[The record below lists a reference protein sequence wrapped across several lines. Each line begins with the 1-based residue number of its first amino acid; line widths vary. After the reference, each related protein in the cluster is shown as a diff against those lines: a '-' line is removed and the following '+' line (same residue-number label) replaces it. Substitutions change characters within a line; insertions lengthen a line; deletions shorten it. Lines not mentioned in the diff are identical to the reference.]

1 MGLSTE
7 IRHGAES
14 LFAREIRCPWTC
26 SDALPILG
34 SRGRE
39 FKSRQPDNN
48 TGGEQP
54 TSRILGAASMDVS
67 SLMVDVVTRARG
79 DADHEDSVVWMRRRG
94 VSGLLGAVE
103 DEGRSQGD
111 PAPDGAHAPAGIR
124 ASGRPVG
131 WRDAMWLATCSASL
145 PTPPISTEA
154 NAYWKYIPMKYR
166 PGWDS
171 TTPRS
176 CTGSPSSL
184 KTGRL
189 IHRKSGANPAHQ
201 ITFAT
206 STICPPS
213 RTGLPSRT
221 PAVLGTSSTLAA
233 VRSCRLIRAR
243 GMPLDRNVCCTF
255 RPTGV
260 RTVRTCIA
268 ANHIRGVTNL
278 SGPLPGRTGSCP
290 VSLPDSHVR

>member
-1 MGLSTE
+1 MGLTTILFVHRNTPKCE
-7 IRHGAES
+7 I
-14 LFAREIRCPWTC
+14 
-26 SDALPILG
+26 PIFNENRASEDVCGHAADDWG

-39 FKSRQPDNN
+39 SNLASPTKRSTSSDLVGPAF
-48 TGGEQP
+48 TG
-54 TSRILGAASMDVS
+54 ILTALD
-67 SLMVDVVTRARG
+67 
-79 DADHEDSVVWMRRRG
+79 DADHKEAVWVRATASELADCSAPSSKNGPR
-94 VSGLLGAVE
+94 A
-103 DEGRSQGD
+103 GRSG
-111 PAPDGAHAPAGIR
+111 PDGAHAPAGIR

-131 WRDAMWLATCSASL
+131 WRAAMWLATCSASL

-166 PGWDS
+166 PGS
-171 TTPRS
+171 ESLTPRS

-189 IHRKSGANPAHQ
+189 IHRKSGANPVHQ

-206 STICPPS
+206 SRICPPS

-243 GMPLDRNVCCTF
+243 GMPLDRNVLCTF

-260 RTVRTCIA
+260 RTVRTCMA

-290 VSLPDSHVR
+290 VSLPDSQVW